1 MVSLGVSSFTHSAFF
16 FCRSA
21 IVVSADFCPE
31 SAVSAADFHWSRSA
45 ADAREFA
52 CAMSA
57 QVPAA
62 SATTASEPVTQ
73 S

>member
-31 SAVSAADFHWSRSA
+31 SAVSAADFH
-45 ADAREFA
+45 
-52 CAMSA
+52 
-57 QVPAA
+57 
-62 SATTASEPVTQ
+62 
-73 S
+73 